1 MKDLGDDNFVH
12 LGGSLRIDY
21 SRPKPNQL
29 ARLGDIIFR
38 SRGRVHTAA
47 LLNEEAE
54 STIVAAPLFRV
65 RPDIEKVVPEFLLW
79 WINQPSSQA
88 YLASRSEGTM
98 VKMVNKQDLK
108 NLAVSLPSLEKQ
120 RKIADFFSLAVREQ
134 QLLEEIKNC
143 KAVYTQGIL
152 MQVAM
157 ASESHPTRP

>member
-29 ARLGDIIFR
+29 AKLGDIIFR
-38 SRGRVHTAA
+38 SRGRTHTAA

-65 RPDIEKVVPEFLLW
+65 RPDIKQVVPEFLLW

-98 VKMVNKQDLK
+98 VKMVDKQDLK

-120 RKIADFFSLAVREQ
+120 RKIADFFGLAVREQ

-152 MQVAM
+152 MQM
-157 ASESHPTRP
+157 ASESHPTRN